1 VLESSSRYSD
11 TPVRSTLAAASSC
24 LILLSAPGIVRRE
37 AFLFLKKSES
47 GDSIWAVTC
56 ANTEDAVDQFKKA
69 WLMSQAAG
77 DRSAPPRTPLRNI
90 SNACGPSPGRP
101 NNVSVMIHKSVLA
114 LRAGAAPGG
123 CAVAMQQVSGKQVL
137 LATSPMQVSRVGAMM
152 RSPMV
157 GRTPED
163 MKRAAKRMQAHVPV
177 SLSPFRPS
185 GLQQHRP
192 QPVFD
197 NQFIQRLPFVA
208 SSLLNAVDAYAAP
221 APPPP
226 TVPTVVDPAAEQARI
241 KKAEAKAKREAKA
254 ALKAEQE
261 ALRREQEQRAAKE
274 HAVILAEQNAAVL
287 DAIANVDA
295 EDCCDLEL
303 IEPLD
308 TMPWQLV
315 AIGQSLRIL
324 VDKKVSLHPMS
335 LQQIQDALR
344 ARKPTL
350 ETENM
355 LAALHSPLIEAARGK
370 IQSASK
376 MSSTSSWMTQVK
388 KWGTSSPFCHA
399 CTQCAHARTRRR
411 CASKTRMVL
420 KSVATCIVCCL
431 HESCA
436 SWVPATIN
444 GLLGLTNTRLPMCV
458 VSCAHRHI

>member
-1 VLESSSRYSD
+1 M
-11 TPVRSTLAAASSC
+11 
-24 LILLSAPGIVRRE
+24 IH
-37 AFLFLKKSES
+37 
-47 GDSIWAVTC
+47 
-56 ANTEDAVDQFKKA
+56 
-69 WLMSQAAG
+69 AAG

-101 NNVSVMIHKSVLA
+101 NNFSVMMHKSVLA

-123 CAVAMQQVSGKQVL
+123 SCAVAMQQVSGKQVY
-137 LATSPMQVSRVGAMM
+137 LATSPMQISRVGAMM
-152 RSPMV
+152 RSPMA

-185 GLQQHRP
+185 GLHQHRP

-208 SSLLNAVDAYAAP
+208 SSMLSAVDAYAGA
-221 APPPP
+221 ALQPP
-226 TVPTVVDPAAEQARI
+226 TAPTVVDLAGEQARI

-261 ALRREQEQRAAKE
+261 ALRREHEQRAAEE
-274 HAVILAEQNAAVL
+274 HAAILAQQNAAVL

-315 AIGQSLRIL
+315 AIGQSLRVL

-355 LAALHSPLIEAARGK
+355 LAALHSPLLEAARGN

-376 MSSTSSWMTQVK
+376 MASTSSWMTQVK
-388 KWGTSSPFCHA
+388 KWGKSSPLCNA
-399 CTQCAHARTRRR
+399 CTQCARAHTRRR
-411 CASKTRMVL
+411 CASKVL
-420 KSVATCIVCCL
+420 ESVSMHTAVSAVCMN
-431 HESCA
+431 E
-436 SWVPATIN
+436 
-444 GLLGLTNTRLPMCV
+444 
-458 VSCAHRHI
+458 